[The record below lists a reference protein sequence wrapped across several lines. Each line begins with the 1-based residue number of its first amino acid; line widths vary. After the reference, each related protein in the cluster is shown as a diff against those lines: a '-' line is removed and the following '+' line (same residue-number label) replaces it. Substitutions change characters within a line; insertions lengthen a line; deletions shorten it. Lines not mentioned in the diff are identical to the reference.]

1 MAKAEKLTAAEVLRQ
16 AQRLGAV
23 WAGLAPAGKSLVGA
37 AAYTGP
43 TPEKL
48 WPQARTVL
56 VLGIPKVDTAKALPG
71 IIGMEHW
78 DAATEILDFAAYR
91 LAVWLNEA
99 GYPSV
104 NIPADSCG
112 DTVPEHKS
120 VPVFSH
126 VEAAKQADF
135 SRQAASLSAAEIAE
149 VQWVSVLTELVVA
162 DQEEV
167 L

>member
-1 MAKAEKLTAAEVLRQ
+1 MAKTEKLTPQEVLRQ
-16 AQRLGAV
+16 ARRLGAV
-23 WAGLAPAGKSLVGA
+23 WAGFAPTGNAQGGG

-43 TPEKL
+43 TPEEL
-48 WPQARTVL
+48 WHQVQSVI
-56 VLGIPKVDTAKALPG
+56 VLGIPKVETAKALPG

-78 DAATEILDFAAYR
+78 EAATEILDFAAYR

>member
-1 MAKAEKLTAAEVLRQ
+1 MAKTEKLTPQEVLRQ
-16 AQRLGAV
+16 ARRLGAV
-23 WAGLAPAGKSLVGA
+23 WAGFAPTGNAQGGG

-43 TPEKL
+43 TPEEL
-48 WPQARTVL
+48 WHQVQSVI
-56 VLGIPKVDTAKALPG
+56 VLGIPKVETAKALPG

-112 DTVPEHKS
+112 ETVPEHKS

-126 VEAAKQADF
+126 VEAALQADF
-135 SRQAASLSAAEIAE
+135 SLQEMAPSKAMISEA
-149 VQWVSVLTELVVA
+149 QWVSVLTELTVA

-167 L
+167 S

>member
-23 WAGLAPAGKSLVGA
+23 WAGFAPVGKSRSGA
-37 AAYTGP
+37 VVYTGP
-43 TPEKL
+43 APEEL
-48 WPQARTVL
+48 WPQTQSVL
-56 VLGIPKVDTAKALPG
+56 VLGIPKMETAKALPG

-78 DAATEILDFAAYR
+78 NAATEILDFAAYR

-99 GYPSV
+99 GFPSV

-120 VPVFSH
+120 VLVFSH
-126 VEAAKQADF
+126 VEAALQADF
-135 SRQAASLSAAEIAE
+135 SLQEMPPSKAMTSEA
-149 VQWVSVLTELVVA
+149 QWVSVLTELTVA

-167 L
+167 S

>member
-43 TPEKL
+43 TPEEL
-48 WPQARTVL
+48 WPQARSVL

-78 DAATEILDFAAYR
+78 EAATEILDFAAYR

-135 SRQAASLSAAEIAE
+135 SRQVASLSAAEIAE

>member
-43 TPEKL
+43 TPEEL
-48 WPQARTVL
+48 WPQARSVL

-162 DQEEV
+162 DQEVV

>member
-1 MAKAEKLTAAEVLRQ
+1 MAKKENLTAAEVLRQ

-23 WAGLAPAGKSLVGA
+23 WAGFASAGKSLVGA
-37 AAYTGP
+37 TAYTGP

-48 WPQARTVL
+48 WPQARTVI
-56 VLGIPKVDTAKALPG
+56 VLGIPKVETVKALPG

-126 VEAAKQADF
+126 AEAAKQADWGE
-135 SRQAASLSAAEIAE
+135 QAASLSAAEIAE
-149 VQWVSVLTELVVA
+149 VQWVSVLTELIIEG
-162 DQEEV
+162 QEEGS
-167 L
+167 

>member
-1 MAKAEKLTAAEVLRQ
+1 MAKAEKLTAAALLRQ

-43 TPEKL
+43 TPEEL

>member
-43 TPEKL
+43 TPEEL
-48 WPQARTVL
+48 WPQARSVL

>member
-1 MAKAEKLTAAEVLRQ
+1 MAKTKKLTAAEVLQQ

-23 WAGLAPAGKSLVGA
+23 WAGFAPIDKSQVGA
-37 AAYTGP
+37 AAYIGP
-43 TPEKL
+43 TPEEL
-48 WPQARTVL
+48 WPQAQNVI
-56 VLGIPKVDTAKALPG
+56 VLGIPKVETAKALQG

-126 VEAAKQADF
+126 VEAAMQADF
-135 SRQAASLSAAEIAE
+135 SLQEMPPSTAMISEA
-149 VQWVSVLTELVVA
+149 QWVSVLTELTIA
-162 DQEEV
+162 AQEEV
-167 L
+167 S

>member
-1 MAKAEKLTAAEVLRQ
+1 MAKTKKLTAAEVLQQ

-23 WAGLAPAGKSLVGA
+23 WAGFAPIDKSQVGA
-37 AAYTGP
+37 AAYIGP
-43 TPEKL
+43 TPEEL
-48 WPQARTVL
+48 WPQAQNVI
-56 VLGIPKVDTAKALPG
+56 VLGIPKVETAKALQG

-112 DTVPEHKS
+112 DTVSEHKS
-120 VPVFSH
+120 VLVFSH
-126 VEAAKQADF
+126 VEAALQADF
-135 SRQAASLSAAEIAE
+135 SLQEMPPSTAMISE
-149 VQWVSVLTELVVA
+149 VQWVSVLTELSVG
-162 DQEEV
+162 DQEGV
-167 L
+167 S

>member
-1 MAKAEKLTAAEVLRQ
+1 MAKTKKLTAAEVLRQ

-23 WAGLAPAGKSLVGA
+23 WVGFAPTGKSRGGA
-37 AAYTGP
+37 AVYTGP
-43 TPEKL
+43 TPEEL
-48 WPQARTVL
+48 WPQAQNVI
-56 VLGIPKVDTAKALPG
+56 VLGIPKVETAKALPG

-91 LAVWLNEA
+91 LAVWLNES
-99 GYPSV
+99 GFPSV

-112 DTVPEHKS
+112 ETVPEHKS

-126 VEAAKQADF
+126 EEAATQASF
-135 SRQAASLSAAEIAE
+135 SWQEASLSTAEIAGA
-149 VQWVSVLTELVVA
+149 QWVSVLTELTVA

>member
-1 MAKAEKLTAAEVLRQ
+1 MAKTKKLTAAEVLRQ

-23 WAGLAPAGKSLVGA
+23 WVGLAPVDKSQVGA
-37 AAYTGP
+37 AAYIGP
-43 TPEKL
+43 TPEEL
-48 WPQARTVL
+48 WPQTQSVL
-56 VLGIPKVDTAKALPG
+56 VLGIPKVETAKALPG

-126 VEAAKQADF
+126 VEAAMQADF
-135 SRQAASLSAAEIAE
+135 SLQEMPPSTAMISEA
-149 VQWVSVLTELVVA
+149 QWVSVLTELTIA
-162 DQEEV
+162 AQEEV
-167 L
+167 S